1 MTSGVHDGTL
11 WVHGRTGSE
20 AGGGRRMKF
29 VTIREFR
36 NETAKIRKD
45 LEAEREVV
53 LTANG
58 RPFALLSRVEPD
70 SVEDEVLAV
79 RRARAR
85 IAIDRMR
92 AQAKARGLDKMT
104 MEDVDA
110 FIADV
115 RRRRRASR

>member
-1 MTSGVHDGTL
+1 
-11 WVHGRTGSE
+11 
-20 AGGGRRMKF
+20 MKF

>member
-1 MTSGVHDGTL
+1 
-11 WVHGRTGSE
+11 
-20 AGGGRRMKF
+20 MKF

-58 RPFALLSRVEPD
+58 RPFALLSRVKPD